1 MPQFSVEQLDEEGLN
16 DVVAYV
22 DYLRR
27 PRDAGG
33 YGLAHW
39 GPSTETVA
47 GFVAMIALVAVT
59 AWLGERRHG

>member
-1 MPQFSVEQLDEEGLN
+1 MPRFTQAQLTDDDLN

-22 DYLRR
+22 DYIRA
-27 PRDAGG
+27 PQDAGG

-47 GFVAMIALVAVT
+47 GFVAMGALVLVT
-59 AWLGERRHG
+59 AWLGERQRG